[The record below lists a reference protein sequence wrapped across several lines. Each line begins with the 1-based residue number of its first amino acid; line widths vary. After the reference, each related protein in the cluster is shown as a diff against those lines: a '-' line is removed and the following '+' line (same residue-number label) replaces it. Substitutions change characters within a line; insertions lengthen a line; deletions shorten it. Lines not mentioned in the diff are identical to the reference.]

1 MDKRIVFLKKQ
12 MLSNLRHLP
21 TIEELAH
28 FVNLSESHVQ
38 QLFKRE
44 VGMPPLQYL
53 KRLRLEQ
60 AREMLENSF
69 LQIREIGFKV
79 GLSDQSH
86 FIHDFKGKYGT
97 TPGEY
102 RKRHWAKIEA
112 EESEANES

>member
-1 MDKRIVFLKKQ
+1 MDKRIAFLKKR
-12 MLSNLRHLP
+12 MLANLRHSP
-21 TIEELAH
+21 TIEELTR
-28 FVNLSESHVQ
+28 FVNLSESHLQ

-53 KRLRLEQ
+53 KHLRLEQ

-86 FIHDFKGKYGT
+86 FIHNFKEKHGT
-97 TPGEY
+97 TPSQY
-102 RKRHWAKIEA
+102 RKQHWAKTEA
-112 EESEANES
+112 EESEPNES